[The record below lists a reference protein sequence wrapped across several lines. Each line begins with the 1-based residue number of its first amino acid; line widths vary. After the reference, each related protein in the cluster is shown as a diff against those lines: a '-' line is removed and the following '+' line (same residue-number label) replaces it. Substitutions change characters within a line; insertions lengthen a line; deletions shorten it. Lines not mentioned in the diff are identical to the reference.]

1 MTELR
6 RSEFGNL
13 PTGHYEAS
21 SRDEAKSL
29 VWFDNEH
36 AAAVTARW

>member
-1 MTELR
+1 MSLAIFRQGITK
-6 RSEFGNL
+6 
-13 PTGHYEAS
+13 PHQEAK
-21 SRDEAKSL
+21 RKSL